1 MGLDLW
7 TAGGHLGAMNPSPPF
22 AVAPMMDRTD
32 RHCRFFHRQLSRKTL
47 LFTEMVAADAVIHGD
62 RRALLAF
69 DQAEHP
75 IALQLGGSDPF
86 RLAEAARIGAT
97 WGYDE
102 INLNV
107 GCPSDRV
114 QSGKFG
120 ACLMLDL
127 DLVARCVEAIRQAV
141 GIRVTVKCRLGVDDQ
156 DVETALDQFVD
167 GLISAGADGVWVH
180 ARKAWLQGLSPKQNR
195 TVPPLD
201 YDRVYRLKRRLPG
214 FFVGINGGV
223 QSVAETQKHLAD
235 VDGVMV
241 GRSAYDR
248 PAILAGADRALFGSS
263 SGPTADTV
271 IDAMV
276 SYANRQI
283 SDGVSVGRVTRP
295 MLGLFHGLPGA
306 RAWRR
311 ALTEGAAGRSNNANV
326 IREAYAIV
334 SDDRLLLEAAGRA
347 PLAA

>member
-1 MGLDLW
+1 M
-7 TAGGHLGAMNPSPPF
+7 GAMNASPPF

-32 RHCRFFHRQLSRKTL
+32 RHCRFFHRQLTRKTL

-62 RRALLAF
+62 RRVLLAF
-69 DQAEHP
+69 NQAEHP
-75 IALQLGGSDPF
+75 ISLQLGGSDPL
-86 RLAEAARIGAT
+86 RLAEAARIGAA

-120 ACLMLDL
+120 ACLMLDPG
-127 DLVARCVEAIRQAV
+127 LVARCVEGIREAA

-156 DVETALDQFVD
+156 DIEAALDQFVD
-167 GLISAGADGVWVH
+167 ALISAGAHGVWVH

-223 QSVAETQKHLAD
+223 QSIAETQEHLAD

-241 GRSAYDR
+241 GRTAFDR
-248 PAILAGADRALFGSS
+248 PAILAAADHALFGSS
-263 SGPTADTV
+263 NTPNADAV

-276 SYANRQI
+276 AYAERQI
-283 SDGVSVGRVTRP
+283 SDGISVGRVTRP

-311 ALTEGAAGRSNNANV
+311 TLTEGAASRPNNANV

-334 SDDRLLLEAAGRA
+334 SDDRPLLDAAGRSL
-347 PLAA
+347 LAA